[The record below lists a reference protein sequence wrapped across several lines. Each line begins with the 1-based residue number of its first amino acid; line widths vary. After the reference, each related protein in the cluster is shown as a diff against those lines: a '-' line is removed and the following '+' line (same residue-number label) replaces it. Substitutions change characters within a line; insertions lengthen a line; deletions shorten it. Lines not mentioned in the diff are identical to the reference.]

1 MNAKKIAECA
11 LLIYDCQNQLDDP
24 DRTGIVLDNECLSNE
39 ITDISLNAI
48 IREMTQQIQN
58 EVNE

>member
-11 LLIYDCQNQLDDP
+11 ELIDYCCRQLDDP

-39 ITDISLNAI
+39 IIDISLNAI